1 MATHRAANVI
11 DMVASPVT
19 ADAPDAPVVAIPRNN
34 IVMANGTDAL
44 PGYLVEWDLTLEKL
58 REPFDPSVVEFLP
71 QTVDYRNNTAVAA
84 AYADSRVYSARMNAV
99 IGVGFWQSEVVRVD
113 HVPFLKVIKAKTD
126 WKNKDEHGHPKVLEP
141 ARDVAGH
148 KVGAVVRVGV
158 WAGPLLGWV
167 WQDSTGAKDTA
178 DENWITSA
186 EAQAYKRAMS
196 KWGPGEYFYA
206 FGKQSYGYNPKSGKW
221 TEQPEIPD
229 WAFPNHNCTDCG
241 VVIEHY
247 SGVDKTGA
255 AVSKHFWDIVLSTRT
270 RFGRQLCPV
279 CAKKA
284 QTAQVVRLGVA
295 SRETC
300 ASAS

>member
-1 MATHRAANVI
+1 MATQRGANVI
-11 DMVASPVT
+11 DMIASPVT
-19 ADAPDAPVVAIPRNN
+19 ADAPDTPVVSATRNP
-34 IVMANGTDAL
+34 IVIANGTDAL
-44 PGYLVEWDLTLEKL
+44 PQYLVEWEQTLEKL

-99 IGVGFWQSEVVRVD
+99 IGVGFWQSEVVRVE

-126 WKNKDEHGHPKVLEP
+126 WKNKDENGHPKVLEP

-206 FGKQSYGYNPKSGKW
+206 FGKQSYGYDAKRGGW
-221 TEQPEIPD
+221 TQQPEIPD

-247 SGVDKTGA
+247 SGTDKNGT

-270 RFGRQLCPV
+270 RFGRPLCPV
-279 CAKKA
+279 CAKQA
-284 QTAQVVRLGVA
+284 QAAQVVNLGGA
-295 SRETC
+295 SCETY